1 MKIENKLKTEIRKV
15 LLLPPHYPNRLDE
28 IYNLVIANRKH
39 RREEILKHLP
49 NQREIGDMLDENTD
63 EGHTSL
69 DGVSR
74 SLKDFVEMVL
84 DNIDYEEHK

>member
-1 MKIENKLKTEIRKV
+1 MKKEDNKLMEKIKEIV
-15 LLLPPHYPNRLDE
+15 LANKPYRAE
-28 IYNLVIANRKH
+28 AVYNLVIANRKH
-39 RREEILKHLP
+39 RREELLKHLP